1 MMRKDSQAVE
11 ILLRDVRLLEETV
24 KLVDASDPVALFG
37 RQALAILADM
47 IPMTASG
54 EFLVGAGPPADPA
67 LVSHG

>member
-1 MMRKDSQAVE
+1 MRKDSQAVE
-11 ILLRDVRLLEETV
+11 ILQRDAGLFEETV
-24 KLVDASDPVALFG
+24 KLVDAFDPVAFFD

-67 LVSHG
+67 VVSHG

>member
-1 MMRKDSQAVE
+1 MRKDSQAVE

-37 RQALAILADM
+37 RQALAILADV